1 MKRESCVVGR
11 TAFGNVALIGLAQA
25 DSFAT
30 STAGRHH
37 EGPRNPF
44 DYVLVAIA
52 IVIVFVVAVLC
63 VKFFIRPGEKDPDHI
78 KRKVLS
84 DR

>member
-1 MKRESCVVGR
+1 M
-11 TAFGNVALIGLAQA
+11 VAVFVWLAQA

-44 DYVLVAIA
+44 DYVLVAVA
-52 IVIVFVVAVLC
+52 IGLVIVVTVLC
-63 VKFFIRPGEKDPDHI
+63 VKYFVRPGEKDPDHI
-78 KRKVLS
+78 KRKILS